1 MERDSMSVGTSM
13 ASAPTEGVGQML
25 MAPVETEV
33 AAFLAAHADL
43 VDQEDRAPPGPE
55 RARAEAQ
62 NPDRHWSS

>member
-1 MERDSMSVGTSM
+1 
-13 ASAPTEGVGQML
+13 ML

-33 AAFLAAHADL
+33 AAFLAARADL
-43 VDQEDRAPPGPE
+43 VDQEERAPPGPE